1 MIMARNIL
9 LILLVGFA
17 LSLAGQSASGL
28 TYPDEGTPSNDTVPG
43 YFFRPGNVNVEL
55 SMGMSLT
62 TGFRGGSFAG
72 SYVSPFVSYDVSKRF
87 RLKVGAGIF
96 NNFGGYA
103 YSPYDIYSPYA
114 YRPMTFSR
122 VMVGG
127 DYLLNEKVTFSGMVY
142 KDFNP
147 FVGNNQD
154 TDLQLQDGEGFMF
167 NLNYRPAENFEI
179 NIGIDYSRGQ
189 NPYYYSP
196 FRQPSIFSPYPG
208 LNRW

>member
-1 MIMARNIL
+1 MITARNIL
-9 LILLVGFA
+9 LIFLVGFA
-17 LSLAGQSASGL
+17 VSLAGQSASGL
-28 TYPDEGTPSNDTVPG
+28 TYPDNEITPKDSLGGYYFSPG
-43 YFFRPGNVNVEL
+43 KVNVEL

-62 TGFRGGSFAG
+62 AGLRGGAFAG
-72 SYVSPFVSYDVSKRF
+72 SYVSPFVSYDVSKRL

-114 YRPMTFSR
+114 NSPMTFSR

-147 FVGNNQD
+147 FAGKNQNN
-154 TDLQLQDGEGFMF
+154 DLQFQDGEGFMF

-196 FRQPSIFSPYPG
+196 FRQPSVFSPYPG

>member
-1 MIMARNIL
+1 MIRVRNIL
-9 LILLVGFA
+9 LVFLVGFTV
-17 LSLAGQSASGL
+17 SLAGQSANGL
-28 TYPDEGTPSNDTVPG
+28 TYPVGGISSNDSVPG
-43 YFFRPGNVNVEL
+43 YFFSPGNVSVDL
-55 SMGMSLT
+55 SMGMSFT
-62 TGFRGGSFAG
+62 SAAGGGVFAG

-103 YSPYDIYSPYA
+103 YSPHGIYSPYA
-114 YRPMTFSR
+114 YSPMTFSR

-196 FRQPSIFSPYPG
+196 FRQSSLFSPYPG

>member
-1 MIMARNIL
+1 MIWVRY
-9 LILLVGFA
+9 ILLVFLSGFA
-17 LSLAGQSASGL
+17 VSLAGQSANGL
-28 TYPDEGTPSNDTVPG
+28 TYPAEETYSNDTVPG
-43 YFFRPGNVNVEL
+43 YFFRPGNVSVDL
-55 SMGMSLT
+55 SMGMSFT
-62 TGFRGGSFAG
+62 SAAGGGVFAG

-96 NNFGGYA
+96 NNFGGFA
-103 YSPYDIYSPYA
+103 YSPYDMYSPYA
-114 YRPMTFSR
+114 LRPVNFSR

-127 DYLLNEKVTFSGMVY
+127 DYFLNEKVTFSGMVY

-147 FVGNNQD
+147 FVGSDQNS
-154 TDLQLQDGEGFMF
+154 DLQLQDGEGFMF

-179 NIGIDYSRGQ
+179 NIGIDYSRGH

-196 FRQPSIFSPYPG
+196 FRQPSVFSPYPG